1 MKSRSLKF
9 ALLSVFVFTA
19 FLFPQKGAT
28 PNPDPQRFKKQIN
41 AFVQWDKKNSYPQQA
56 VLFVGSS
63 SIRLWPTREAFPRF
77 KVINRG
83 FGGAEISD
91 VLYYINETTLK
102 YQPAVIVFYCGDN
115 DIADKKSAERV
126 LSDFRLFVEKVHK
139 ELPATKIV
147 FLPIKPSLAR
157 WRLWPEMNKAN
168 ELVKKYCK
176 QQPYLMYC
184 DTATPMLNKKGK
196 PKEDIFIEDGLHM
209 NDQGYAIWNK
219 TLLPLLELLM
229 NKK

>member
-19 FLFPQKGAT
+19 FLFPQKGAI
-28 PNPDPQRFKKQIN
+28 PNPDPQRFKTQIN

-63 SIRLWPTREAFPRF
+63 SIRLWPTREAFPRL

-126 LSDFRLFVEKVHK
+126 LNDFRVFVEKVHK
-139 ELPATKIV
+139 KLPATKIV

-157 WRLWPEMNKAN
+157 WQLWPEMNKAN
-168 ELVKKYCK
+168 KLIKKYCK
-176 QQPYLMYC
+176 QQPFLMYC

-209 NDQGYAIWNK
+209 NNRGYAIWDK
-219 TLLPLLELLM
+219 TLSPLLELLV